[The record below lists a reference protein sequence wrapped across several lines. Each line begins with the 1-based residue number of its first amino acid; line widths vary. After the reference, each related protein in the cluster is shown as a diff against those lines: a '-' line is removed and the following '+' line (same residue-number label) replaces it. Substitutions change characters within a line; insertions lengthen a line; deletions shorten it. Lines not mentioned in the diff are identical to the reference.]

1 MTNIVTADKLKTQG
15 ISCLDEALNST
26 GQAVITVQGRERYVV
41 VSLEHYNYLRD
52 CELEA
57 ALAETRR
64 DIQTGKTVSESVE
77 QHIAR
82 ITVG

>member
-1 MTNIVTADKLKTQG
+1 M
-15 ISCLDEALNST
+15 
-26 GQAVITVQGRERYVV
+26 
-41 VSLEHYNYLRD
+41 VSLEHYDYLRD

-82 ITVG
+82 ITVS